1 MSDEAENSGMSYKID
16 AGRGS
21 FTAQAFAEGMLS
33 FMGHNPTFAV
43 RRYGGEIQLTS
54 DNSAVDSMLLVVQA
68 ETLSLINKVS
78 AKDAAEIENTMREEV
93 LEISKFPE
101 ITFVGKD
108 VSMKEIADTKYA
120 VEIRGILS
128 LHGENRKQT
137 IEAEADI
144 VGETIRAQGDFNLKT
159 SDFNIKKVK
168 ALGGT
173 LKVKDEV
180 KISFDITAFLKDKD

>member
-1 MSDEAENSGMSYKID
+1 MTNNPENLGMRYRID
-16 AGRGS
+16 ASRSS

-43 RRYGGEIQLTS
+43 GRYGGEIQLDS
-54 DNSAVDSMLLVVQA
+54 DNREVDSMLLIAQA
-68 ETLSLINKVS
+68 DKLSLLDKVS

-93 LEISKFPE
+93 LEISRHPE
-101 ITFVGKD
+101 IVFVSRD
-108 VSMKEIADTKYA
+108 VSMRQIADNRYA
-120 VEIRGILS
+120 VKINGSLS
-128 LHGENRKQT
+128 LHGETRGQT
-137 IEAEADI
+137 IEAEAEI
-144 VGETIRAQGDFNLKT
+144 SGKTIRAQGEFKLKQ

-180 KISFDITAFLKDKD
+180 EISFDITAEI